1 MILKNKYA
9 IGTMVMFYEIE
20 VVVEFVESLLN
31 SIKDVENRENITI
44 DFLFNL
50 SEFSEKIDQK
60 ITTSELVSRF
70 TEKCISPLTQAGLCV
85 NLTLHEDSTR
95 LYSIG
100 SYRRNFNNQY
110 CLDYDYIV
118 WGESDCLIPEQY
130 FEVLEQINQYAKQ
143 IDLHRYC
150 VTFGVRKMWDETW
163 QVLEH
168 PLFTNTTF
176 RQSDDPHCNTDPSSI
191 WYTMTLDEMNAINS
205 QSKEYDLRVIDYP
218 RFDGSLLT
226 ISRDLI
232 LNGVNIPPA
241 VQGTGEDTS
250 FQTMIKIVMGT
261 AYKQFVVKNILKVH
275 NRNHPNKRRFIMGE
289 EDCDSPRDRRSKNA
303 TFDKIH
309 KTSYRNLSI
318 IGPNQSKFEL
328 L

>member
-1 MILKNKYA
+1 MVLKNKYA

-20 VVVEFVESLLN
+20 VITEFVQSLLN
-31 SIKDVENRENITI
+31 SVKDVENKENIAV

-50 SEFSEKIDQK
+50 SEFSEKIDSR
-60 ITTSELVSRF
+60 ITADQLLSRF
-70 TEKCISPLTQAGLCV
+70 TEECVSPLMQAGLNVVC
-85 NLTLHEDSTR
+85 NSNRDSSR

-100 SYRRNFNNQY
+100 SYRRDFNNQY
-110 CLDYDYIV
+110 CLDCDYLV
-118 WGESDCLIPEQY
+118 WGESDCLMPEQY
-130 FEVLEQINQYAKQ
+130 FEVLEQINEYATGA
-143 IDLHRYC
+143 DLHRYC

-168 PLFTNTTF
+168 PLFTNATF
-176 RQSDDPHCNTDPSSI
+176 RQSDDPQCPTDPSSI
-191 WYTMTLDEMNAINS
+191 WYAMSLDEMNEINL

-241 VQGTGEDTS
+241 MQGTGEDTS
-250 FQTMIKIVMGT
+250 FQTMIKIIMGN
-261 AYKQFVVKNILKVH
+261 AYRQFVVKNILKVH
-275 NRNHPNKRRFIMGE
+275 NRNHPNKRKFIMGE
-289 EDCDSPRDRRSKNA
+289 DDGDNPRGRRSKNSI
-303 TFDKIH
+303 FDKIH
-309 KTSYRNLSI
+309 KTSYYNLSV
-318 IGPNQSKFEL
+318 IGSNQNKFEL